1 MIIANPTSGK
11 VSLVHGNKEVSTVMF
26 SQHGTRNSVQVLE
39 DEEWAKSRN
48 LQRFLQKGTLV
59 KLDQL
64 IEYPEE
70 PESYNELPKWDRNRV
85 RKIVLGTEDEYKS
98 SALFTPYSNSA
109 RMPEQVDVPYIRTRL
124 IPVLQCAS
132 SWLDALWKAT
142 GEKQYK
148 ARRDDINKRVPE
160 LKEIASENA

>member
-11 VSLVHGNKEVSTVMF
+11 VSLVHGNKEVSTVIF

-39 DEEWAKSRN
+39 DEEWGKSRT

-70 PESYNELPKWDRNRV
+70 PESYDALPKWDRNRV
-85 RKIVLGTEDEYKS
+85 RKVVLGTDEEYMA

-109 RMPEQVDVPYIRTRL
+109 RMPEQVDVPYIRNRL
-124 IPVLQCAS
+124 IPVLLCAS

-142 GEKQYK
+142 GEKRYK

-160 LKEIASENA
+160 LREIANENA